1 MNPEVLCY
9 LSKTFSNFIGEYLK
23 NFLDFL
29 AANNSHPIR

>member
-23 NFLDFL
+23 LFRFLGRKQFSS
-29 AANNSHPIR
+29 N